1 MRFICSIGRGG
12 ATLLTFL
19 FTIRRHSVNSPACHF
34 TPGLLPV
41 ELASQMPSRQLTAT
55 AASDPSRWVDE
66 HGDILYRY
74 ALERVR
80 KPDIAQDL
88 VQETFL
94 AAVRTHDRF
103 RGGSTVRSWL
113 CGILKHKI
121 CDYYRKRGRETSFT
135 DLEFLNDECAE
146 KFVPE
151 GYWVHMNG
159 PKEWRPEADEVMH
172 RDEFWK
178 TMRDCLGKLPE
189 RVATV
194 FMMREMDEVESK
206 EICATLYDLR
216 QQLMGHAASCAHGS
230 ARMPCHELV
239 RKPGG
244 ATLTSLN
251 QFRNGHRIRG
261 HRTILPLFKSI
272 GAASNCR
279 SCC

>member
-19 FTIRRHSVNSPACHF
+19 FTIRRHSVNSPTCHF
-34 TPGLLPV
+34 SPGLLLV
-41 ELASQMPSRQLTAT
+41 ELANQMSSRSSPRPLRAIRRAGSTSMGTFSTAMPGSVY
-55 AASDPSRWVDE
+55 ASPTSR
-66 HGDILYRY
+66 
-74 ALERVR
+74 
-80 KPDIAQDL
+80 
-88 VQETFL
+88 
-94 AAVRTHDRF
+94 RTWCRRRSLPWCATIDRF

-135 DLEFLNDECAE
+135 YLEFLDRRMRRQICT
-146 KFVPE
+146 E

-159 PKEWRPEADEVMH
+159 PKEWKPEADEVMH

-206 EICATLYDLR
+206 EICATLMISDSNLWVMLHR
-216 QQLMGHAASCAHGS
+216 
-230 ARMPCHELV
+230 ARMALRECLAMNWFENPETQH
-239 RKPGG
+239 
-244 ATLTSLN
+244 
-251 QFRNGHRIRG
+251 
-261 HRTILPLFKSI
+261 
-272 GAASNCR
+272 
-279 SCC
+279 